1 MRYQSKIQF
10 CFNQSQNK
18 GITLNA
24 PVSGQVEPI
33 EVMPGA
39 NHLINEM
46 GEGVAIKMEGQMV
59 YSPFNAIVLD
69 WQPGFGKVVLQAA
82 NKLRFIIQLDFKCMA
97 INGLGIKSFVRVGQK
112 IASGSPLFQVDLY
125 KLRLHL
131 TTVKLYFL
139 LINHNQIKSIE
150 VIHKYVTGNQD
161 KLFNL
166 VPFAKTQPNVNN
178 KEK

>member
-82 NKLRFIIQLDFKCMA
+82 NKLKFIIQLDFKCMA
-97 INGLGIKSFVRVGQK
+97 INGLGIKSFVRAGQK

>member
-1 MRYQSKIQF
+1 MRYQSKVQF
-10 CFNQSQNK
+10 CFNQSHTK
-18 GITLNA
+18 GIALNA

-33 EVMPGA
+33 EVMPGV

-46 GEGVAIKMEGQMV
+46 GEGVSIKMEGQTV
-59 YSPFNAIVLD
+59 YAPFNAIVLD
-69 WQPGFGKVVLQAA
+69 WQPGYGKVVLQAA
-82 NKLRFIIQLDFKCMA
+82 NKLKFIIQLDFQCLSL
-97 INGLGIKSFVRVGQK
+97 NGLGIQPFIKVGQK
-112 IASGSPLFQVDLY
+112 ITQGSALFQVDLY

-131 TTVKLYFL
+131 KTVKLYFL
-139 LINHNQIKSIE
+139 LINHQQIKSIE

-166 VPFAKTQPNVNN
+166 VPVTRKQPNTKN